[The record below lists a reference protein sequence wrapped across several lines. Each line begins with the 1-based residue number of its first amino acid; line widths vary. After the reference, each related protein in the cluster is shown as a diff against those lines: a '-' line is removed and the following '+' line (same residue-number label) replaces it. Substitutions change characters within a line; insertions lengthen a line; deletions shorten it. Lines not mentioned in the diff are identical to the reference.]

1 MISALSLLSPS
12 LGPNLSAATRKV
24 QEAATGS
31 FTDMLSSIVS
41 QGVDSVRQSEKTS
54 MAGIEGKASTQ
65 DVVDAVMSAERSLQ
79 TAISI
84 RDQVVA
90 AFQEISRMPI

>member
-1 MISALSLLSPS
+1 MLNSL
-12 LGPNLSAATRKV
+12 
-24 QEAATGS
+24 
-31 FTDMLSSIVS
+31 VS
-41 QGVDSVRQSEKTS
+41 QGVDSVRQGEKTS
-54 MAGIEGKASTQ
+54 MAGIEGKASAQ

-84 RDQVVA
+84 RDKVVS